1 MKFLKFAA
9 LALLLSAGFT
19 ACSDDDPIAPSPNPD
34 PVTPDSTVHTR
45 GEAGFYVVNQ
55 GNMGVLDGTLDFFT
69 ADGQTRTAGI
79 FYSANDKMSV
89 GDSPQKPVIYGTKL
103 YIPVYSAGLVWV
115 VDATTAKVVASIK
128 TAEPEAVCG
137 AEGYLF
143 ISNNDGNVTRV
154 DTTDYSKTETIAV
167 GPNPAGMTTTDG
179 KVYVSIS
186 DGYNYANGYVDGFK
200 VAEVDA
206 KTFTKTRD
214 IKVGMNPGDITADD
228 YGNVFVV
235 CRGDYGATVSTIY
248 KFTPA
253 TMSEASAFCPGTL
266 IAVDNQQRTSRAT
279 AATSPLIVLNAV
291 TDYSNWPNVQ
301 TVVTS
306 ALYNG
311 VTGEKVTD
319 GFLASDNLPVSPIAV
334 DINPTTHEVYVCSD
348 SSVGSD
354 QYTTPGYIKVY
365 SASGTYLRTL
375 TTGVH
380 PFGVAFK

>member
-1 MKFLKFAA
+1 MKFLKYAA
-9 LALLLSAGFT
+9 LALLVSVGFT
-19 ACSDDDPIAPSPNPD
+19 ACSDDDPITPQPT
-34 PVTPDSTVHTR
+34 PVR
-45 GEAGFYVVNQ
+45 GEGGFYVINQ

-69 ADGQTRTAGI
+69 ADGQTRTAEI
-79 FYSANDKMSV
+79 FKTANDKKSL
-89 GDSPQKPVIYGTKL
+89 GDSPQKPVIYGSRL

-115 VDATTAKVVASIK
+115 IDAATSKVEGSIK
-128 TAEPEAVCG
+128 TAQPEAVCG
-137 AEGYLF
+137 ADGYLF
-143 ISNNDGNVTRV
+143 IANNDGNVTRV
-154 DTTDYSKTETIAV
+154 DTTDFSKAETLAV
-167 GPNPAGMTTTDG
+167 GPNPAGLTTTGG

-186 DGYNYANGYVDGFK
+186 DGYNGYNKYANGFK
-200 VAEVDA
+200 VAEIDA

-214 IKVGMNPGDITADD
+214 IKVGMNPGDITADN

-235 CRGDYGATVSTIY
+235 CRGDYDKIKSAIY
-248 KFTPA
+248 KFTPSTSA
-253 TMSEASAFCPGTL
+253 EAADSLFAGSL
-266 IAVDNQQRTSRAT
+266 IAVDNQQRTSRSTDAT
-279 AATSPLIVLNAV
+279 PHEQLIVLNAV
-291 TDYSNWPNVQ
+291 SDYSNWPNVK

-306 ALYNG
+306 ALYNS

-334 DINPTTHEVYVCSD
+334 DINPTTHDVYVCSD

>member
-19 ACSDDDPIAPSPNPD
+19 ACSDDDLAVGPSPNPD
-34 PVTPDSTVHTR
+34 PVIPTR
-45 GEAGFYVVNQ
+45 GEGGFYVVNQ
-55 GNMGVLDGTLDFFT
+55 GNMGVLDGTLDFFS

-79 FYSANDKMSV
+79 FQSVNKQSV
-89 GDSPQKPVIYGTKL
+89 GDSPQKPVIYGSKL
-103 YIPVYSAGLVWV
+103 YIPVYSANLVWV
-115 VDATTAKVVASIK
+115 INTTTSKVEASIK
-128 TAEPEAVCG
+128 TNQPEAVCG

-143 ISNNDGNVTRV
+143 VANNDGNVTRV
-154 DTTDYSKTETIAV
+154 DTTDFSKAQTLAV
-167 GPNPAGMTTTDG
+167 GPNPAGLTTTGG

-214 IKVGMNPGDITADD
+214 ITVGMNPGDITSDN

-253 TMSEASAFCPGTL
+253 TSSEASAFCPGTL

-279 AATSPLIVLNAV
+279 DATPGDQLIVLNAV
-291 TDYSNWPNVQ
+291 SDYSDWPNVK

-306 ALYNG
+306 ALYNS
-311 VTGEKVTD
+311 VTGEKLTD
-319 GFLASDNLPVSPIAV
+319 SFLASDELPLSPTTV

-348 SSVGSD
+348 ATTGAD
-354 QYTTPGYIKVY
+354 QYTTPGCIKIY
-365 SASGTYLRTL
+365 SATGTYLRTL

>member
-19 ACSDDDPIAPSPNPD
+19 ACSDDDPAVGPSPNPD
-34 PVTPDSTVHTR
+34 PVIPTR
-45 GEAGFYVVNQ
+45 GEGGFYVVNQ
-55 GNMGVLDGTLDFFT
+55 GNMGVLDGTLDFFS

-79 FYSANDKMSV
+79 FQSANNQSV
-89 GDSPQKPVIYGTKL
+89 GDSPQKPVIYGSKL
-103 YIPVYSAGLVWV
+103 YIPVYSANLVWV
-115 VDATTAKVVASIK
+115 INTTTSKIEASIK
-128 TAEPEAVCG
+128 TTQPEAVCG

-143 ISNNDGNVTRV
+143 VANNDGNVTRV
-154 DTTDYSKTETIAV
+154 DTTDFSKTATLAV
-167 GPNPAGMTTTDG
+167 GPNPAGLTTTNG

-214 IKVGMNPGDITADD
+214 IKVGMNPGDITSDN

-253 TMSEASAFCPGTL
+253 NSSEASAFCPGTL
-266 IAVDNQQRTSRAT
+266 IATNNQQRTSRAT
-279 AATSPLIVLNAV
+279 DATPHDQLIVLNAV
-291 TDYSNWPNVQ
+291 SDYSDWPNVK

-306 ALYNG
+306 ALYNS
-311 VTGEKVTD
+311 VTGEKLTD
-319 GFLASDNLPVSPIAV
+319 SFLASDELPLSPTTV

-348 SSVGSD
+348 ATMGAD

-365 SASGTYLRTL
+365 SATGTYLRTL

>member
-9 LALLLSAGFT
+9 IALLLSAGFT
-19 ACSDDDPIAPSPNPD
+19 ACSDDDPAVGPSPNPD
-34 PVTPDSTVHTR
+34 PVVPTR

-55 GNMGVLDGTLDFFT
+55 GNMGMLDGTLDFFS

-79 FYSANDKMSV
+79 FQSVNGQSV
-89 GDSPQKPVIYGTKL
+89 GDSPQKPVIYGSKL
-103 YIPVYSAGLVWV
+103 YIPVYSANLVWV
-115 VDATTAKVVASIK
+115 INTTTSKVEASIK
-128 TAEPEAVCG
+128 TNQPEAVCG

-143 ISNNDGNVTRV
+143 VANNDGNVTRV
-154 DTTDYSKTETIAV
+154 DTTDFSKAETLAV
-167 GPNPAGMTTTDG
+167 GPNPAGLTTTNG

-186 DGYNYANGYVDGFK
+186 DGYNYANGYVNGFK

-214 IKVGMNPGDITADD
+214 IKVGMNPGDITSDN

-235 CRGDYGATVSTIY
+235 CRGDYGATASTIY
-248 KFTPA
+248 KFNPA
-253 TMSEASAFCPGTL
+253 NSSEASAFCPGTL

-279 AATSPLIVLNAV
+279 DATPHDQLIVLNAV
-291 TDYSNWPNVQ
+291 SDYSDWPNVK

-306 ALYNG
+306 ALYNS
-311 VTGEKVTD
+311 VTGEKITD
-319 GFLASDNLPVSPIAV
+319 SFLASDELPLSPTTV

-348 SSVGSD
+348 ATTGAD

-365 SASGTYLRTL
+365 SATGTYLRTL

>member
-1 MKFLKFAA
+1 MKFVKFAA

-19 ACSDDDPIAPSPNPD
+19 ACSDGDPIPHPD
-34 PVTPDSTVHTR
+34 PVVPTR

-55 GNMGVLDGTLDFFT
+55 GNKGVLYGTLDFFT

-79 FYSANDKMSV
+79 FQSANGQSV
-89 GDSPQKPVIYGTKL
+89 GDSPQKPVIYGSKL
-103 YIPVYSAGLVWV
+103 YIPVYSSGLVWV
-115 VDATTAKVVASIK
+115 VNTTTSKVIASIK
-128 TAEPEAVCG
+128 TAQPEAVCG

-143 ISNNDGNVTRV
+143 IANNDGNVTRV
-154 DTTDYSKTETIAV
+154 DTTDFSKAETLAV
-167 GPNPAGMTTTDG
+167 GPNPEGMTTTDG

-186 DGYNYANGYVDGFK
+186 DGYNYANGYVNGFK

-214 IKVGMNPGDITADD
+214 IKVGMNPGDITSDNE
-228 YGNVFVV
+228 GNVFVV
-235 CRGDYGATVSTIY
+235 CRGDYDQTASTIY
-248 KFTPA
+248 KFCA
-253 TMSEASAFCPGTL
+253 TSTSESADSLCLGSL
-266 IAVDNQQRTSRAT
+266 IAIDNQQRTSRET
-279 AATSPLIVLNAV
+279 AATSGSPLIVLNAV
-291 TDYSNWPNVQ
+291 SDYSNWPNIT

-306 ALYNG
+306 ALYNSA
-311 VTGEKVTD
+311 TGEKLSD
-319 GFLASDNLPVSPIAV
+319 AFLPADNLPVSPITV
-334 DINPTTHEVYVCSD
+334 DINPSTHDIYVCSD
-348 SSVGSD
+348 ASVGAD

>member
-19 ACSDDDPIAPSPNPD
+19 ACSEDDPAVGPSPNPD
-34 PVTPDSTVHTR
+34 PVIPTR
-45 GEAGFYVVNQ
+45 GEGGFYVVNQ
-55 GNMGVLDGTLDFFT
+55 GNMGVLDGTLDLFS

-79 FYSANDKMSV
+79 FQSVNNQSV
-89 GDSPQKPVIYGTKL
+89 GDSPQKPVIYGSKL
-103 YIPVYSAGLVWV
+103 YIPVYSANLVWV
-115 VDATTAKVVASIK
+115 INTTTSKVEASIK
-128 TAEPEAVCG
+128 TTQPEAVCG

-143 ISNNDGNVTRV
+143 VANNDGNVTRV
-154 DTTDYSKTETIAV
+154 DTTDFTKAQTLAV
-167 GPNPAGMTTTDG
+167 GPNPAGLTTTNG

-200 VAEVDA
+200 VAEIDA

-214 IKVGMNPGDITADD
+214 ITVGMNPGDITSDN

-253 TMSEASAFCPGTL
+253 NSSEASAFCPGTL
-266 IAVDNQQRTSRAT
+266 IATDNQQRTSRAT
-279 AATSPLIVLNAV
+279 DATPHDQLIVLNAV
-291 TDYSNWPNVQ
+291 SDYSDWPNVK

-306 ALYNG
+306 ALYNS
-311 VTGEKVTD
+311 VTGEKLTD
-319 GFLASDNLPVSPIAV
+319 SFLASDELPLSPTTI
-334 DINPTTHEVYVCSD
+334 DINPTTREVYVCSD
-348 SSVGSD
+348 ATTGAD

-365 SASGTYLRTL
+365 SATGTYLRTL